1 VNKKRLKSNL
11 SLFFLIYSFMRK
23 YYEFL
28 VEKQIES
35 INESIVYFSPK
46 LREELAKVKH
56 PIAKDILSKEG
67 TNPKE
72 DVTFLDVDWREGY
85 VTFKTMKSMLKGIEE
100 EAPIEELKPML
111 KRVEDEFIK
120 AYSDEYLVNLPSWNK
135 SRNPVKVGK
144 IVNILSPGKW
154 TPGDIEKFTDKFKAV
169 QKGETSMAIKV
180 VEGDEIAFWYNEK
193 NYLNDGSTLGSSCM
207 RYEKCEN
214 YFDIYT
220 KNPEVCKMVCLLDE
234 DENNQPKL
242 RARAL
247 LWKVDSIRTWN
258 GNPKFEW
265 FMDRQYAISDADV
278 EYLREWANRE
288 GYAYKSSNSFG
299 GFTGVTFNEGNFK
312 INMAVQL
319 KDEGYRLFPYVDT
332 FRRFNPDEA
341 KLYNDEDQNYAG
353 DYLLNST
360 SGGYEEITGVWSE
373 WLGDTIPEDESVWS
387 DHVDSYLYESDA
399 VYISKGSR
407 MHQGWWPQNH
417 DNIVFDEWYQDS
429 IHINDAY
436 YSEHYGGYI
445 LGDETV
451 DVVDYV
457 EKDGNCNEEPCW
469 VHENDSC
476 YLRFNNSNIKN
487 TFWYNHLS
495 EKRNSNWEDHYG
507 ILNNL
512 LVKDWKDEWI
522 LKEFK
527 IELYEIVG
535 DNPYSDLEYCETG
548 AALVL
553 GLELGKDEQVWDG
566 LEYFNLLLME
576 VGFEELEKLATE
588 KRNSFEVSTDGDS
601 KLNYGK
607 SLRCSKF
614 MNELNR
620 YATIL

>member
-1 VNKKRLKSNL
+1 LKN
-11 SLFFLIYSFMRK
+11 

-46 LREELAKVKH
+46 LRGELAKVKH

-72 DVTFLDVDWREGY
+72 DVTFLDVDSREGY

-100 EAPIEELKPML
+100 DGDGSFVKDTL
-111 KRVEDEFIK
+111 KRVENDFIK
-120 AYSDEYLVNLPSWNK
+120 AYSDSYLIKFPSWNK
-135 SRNPVKVGK
+135 ARNPVKVGK

-169 QKGETSMAIKV
+169 QKGETSMVIKV
-180 VEGDEIAFWYNEK
+180 VEGDEIAFWYDEK
-193 NYLNDGSTLGSSCM
+193 NYLNKDSSLGSSCM
-207 RYEKCEN
+207 RYERCKN

-247 LWKVDSIRTWN
+247 LWKIDSIKSWK

-278 EYLREWANRE
+278 EYLREWAIKE

-299 GFTGVTFNEGNFK
+299 GFTGVTFNEENFK
-312 INMAVQL
+312 INMTVQL
-319 KDEGYRLFPYVDT
+319 KDERYRFFPYVDT

-341 KLYNDEDQNYAG
+341 KLYNDEDKDCEG
-353 DYLLNST
+353 DWLLNNT
-360 SGGYEEITGVWSE
+360 SGGYEEITGGVYSE
-373 WLGDTIPEDESVWS
+373 WYGETIPEDEAVWS

-399 VYISKGSR
+399 IYISKGSR
-407 MHQGWWPQNH
+407 MYVGWWPH
-417 DNIVFDEWYQDS
+417 DHDSIVLDYWHQDS

-445 LGDETV
+445 LADESV

-457 EKDGNCNEEPCW
+457 DKNGNCNQEPCW

-476 YLRFNNSNIKN
+476 YLRFSNSNIKN
-487 TFWYNHLS
+487 TFWYKHLS
-495 EKRNSNWEDHYG
+495 EKRNSNWENHDR
-507 ILNNL
+507 ILERL
-512 LVKDWKDEWI
+512 LVKDWKGGWI
-522 LKEFK
+522 LKDFV
-527 IELYEIVG
+527 IVLWDIVG
-535 DNPYSDLEYCETG
+535 DNPYSNLEYCDYA

-553 GLELGKDEQVWDG
+553 GLKLGVNEKVFDV
-566 LEYFNLLLME
+566 LEYYNLLFME

-588 KRNSFEVSTDGDS
+588 KRNSFEVATDGDS
-601 KLNYGK
+601 KLNYAY

-614 MNELNR
+614 MTDLNR
-620 YATIL
+620 YKSILE